1 MENKIIKK
9 VFFKGLIKEAPSDY
23 SYWITRSREERI
35 AAIEL
40 LRKQSY
46 EKPSPRL
53 QRVYRIIKRKQ
64 S

>member
-9 VFFKGLIKEAPSDY
+9 VFFKGLIKDAPSDY
-23 SYWITRSREERI
+23 SYWITRSHEQRI
-35 AAIEL
+35 ASVEI
-40 LRKQSY
+40 LRKQFY
-46 EKPSPRL
+46 EKPAPRL